1 MNPFYFRSIKL
12 LAESYEED
20 EEQNMKKSL
29 YEEYARLN
37 PYDSNILQ
45 ELGKIYESME
55 DWEQAKKCFN
65 KVLEMNPDSE

>member
-1 MNPFYFRSIKL
+1 
-12 LAESYEED
+12 
-20 EEQNMKKSL
+20 MKKSL